1 MADTKKFRVEY
12 GVSVGTTDVIDNN
25 GKVVSNAVSN
35 FDTDN
40 LSEGSSNLYF
50 TNSRFD
56 TRLDSS
62 TIDGGTF

>member
-12 GVSVGTTDVIDNN
+12 GVSVGTADVIDNN

-35 FDTDN
+35 LDTDN
-40 LSEGSSNLYF
+40 LSEGSTNLYF

-56 TRLDSS
+56 TRLAST